1 MELLGLVWL
10 GCRTA
15 HYDKMRNF
23 VADVL
28 DLDIAMEQ
36 EDAVVFSFPNGD
48 AFEVFK
54 PTDTEHS
61 HFEHPVVGFLVA
73 DVRAAREK
81 LERRGVEFVGEVH
94 RGVPVLRARG
104 AQDKVKLIGL
114 YMTPG
119 VYEGIK
125 ANAIEASYLEPAVL
139 IGRASIHQ
147 AARILEDKDFVRTFV
162 PVGKFY
168 DQSNIDELDPNEAF
182 APKDHRP
189 VFNVR

>member
-94 RGVPVLRARG
+94 RGEPKENWGAEWSHFYAPDGHLYCLVSRFERHPGGLAR
-104 AQDKVKLIGL
+104 
-114 YMTPG
+114 
-119 VYEGIK
+119 
-125 ANAIEASYLEPAVL
+125 N
-139 IGRASIHQ
+139 
-147 AARILEDKDFVRTFV
+147 F
-162 PVGKFY
+162 
-168 DQSNIDELDPNEAF
+168 
-182 APKDHRP
+182 
-189 VFNVR
+189 